1 VLYYASGTSPAVRA
15 EDQAA
20 ADLQRPNVSL
30 ETFYSETT
38 RRFSMRN
45 LAQRLW
51 QDDAGFVVST
61 ELVLVATLLVIGIT
75 VGQSTLRDAVI
86 SELADTAD
94 AINQINQSYSFTAV
108 TGHSSSVSGTVFAD
122 VEDFCDNSA
131 GTTGSQGANDGSGQC
146 VDMTNA
152 ASTNG

>member
-1 VLYYASGTSPAVRA
+1 
-15 EDQAA
+15 
-20 ADLQRPNVSL
+20 
-30 ETFYSETT
+30 
-38 RRFSMRN
+38 MRN

>member
-1 VLYYASGTSPAVRA
+1 
-15 EDQAA
+15 
-20 ADLQRPNVSL
+20 
-30 ETFYSETT
+30 
-38 RRFSMRN
+38 MRN

-108 TGHSSSVSGTVFAD
+108 TGHSSSVAGTIFVDA
-122 VEDFCDNSA
+122 EDFCDNTA
-131 GTTGSQGANDGSGQC
+131 GTPGQQGEGGGQC
-146 VDMTNA
+146 VDITNNP
-152 ASTNG
+152 STNG

>member
-1 VLYYASGTSPAVRA
+1 
-15 EDQAA
+15 
-20 ADLQRPNVSL
+20 
-30 ETFYSETT
+30 
-38 RRFSMRN
+38 MRN

-75 VGQSTLRDAVI
+75 VGQATLRDAVI

-108 TGHSSSVSGTVFAD
+108 TGHSSSVSGTTFTD
-122 VEDFCDNSA
+122 VEDFCDNGGG
-131 GTTGSQGANDGSGQC
+131 GTTGQQGSGGGQC

>member
-1 VLYYASGTSPAVRA
+1 
-15 EDQAA
+15 
-20 ADLQRPNVSL
+20 
-30 ETFYSETT
+30 
-38 RRFSMRN
+38 MRN

-86 SELADTAD
+86 TELADTAD

-108 TGHSSSVSGTVFAD
+108 TGHSSSVAGTVFAD
-122 VEDFCDNSA
+122 AEDFCDNAA
-131 GTTGSQGANDGSGQC
+131 GAGAQGNGDGVGQC
-146 VDMTNA
+146 VDITNN